1 MPFRN
6 IGTLLAVATGLC
18 SLSSQR
24 LQAQAFSSPVHDVDN
39 SARQPIFFSPALP
52 ALPERLPGVIDGIA
66 VNVYQVPAGK
76 RLVITYIG
84 YYGLSGGTFRAVTVT
99 AHPADKNQPITSQA
113 VAQCTPL
120 GTDFIFASQQVFL
133 FGNPG
138 DQIDVAL
145 HADANGHFTG
155 ALIAGYLVNL
165 P

>member
-1 MPFRN
+1 MQSVFATAPSPGIFVARPRCRQF
-6 IGTLLAVATGLC
+6 GTPADLLQSGPAYAPGA
-18 SLSSQR
+18 SS
-24 LQAQAFSSPVHDVDN
+24 
-39 SARQPIFFSPALP
+39 
-52 ALPERLPGVIDGIA
+52 GVIDGIA

-84 YYGLSGGTFRAVTVT
+84 YYGLSGGTFRAITVT

-113 VAQCTPL
+113 VAQCTLL